1 MCVGDR
7 LKSVDGTDVL
17 DMPFFDILQRLHRI
31 TATTESNQDQA
42 EPGEG
47 STKEVVH
54 QTKLF
59 YLQFIQPANRQTV
72 VFPASIE
79 QIDAWFR
86 PANACFYGSYCF
98 KDIATESWPTDCI
111 GAVYVSPVRVHPEA
125 AVESTSA
132 PVLQAV
138 KKGSAIISINE
149 ESVCGHLFEDVLRL
163 LRRSD
168 YPLTVVFGDYVQGM
182 A

>member
-1 MCVGDR
+1 MVAIVSR
-7 LKSVDGTDVL
+7 
-17 DMPFFDILQRLHRI
+17 ILQLSDGQLI
-31 TATTESNQDQA
+31 
-42 EPGEG
+42 
-47 STKEVVH
+47 
-54 QTKLF
+54 
-59 YLQFIQPANRQTV
+59 
-72 VFPASIE
+72 
-79 QIDAWFR
+79 
-86 PANACFYGSYCF
+86 
-98 KDIATESWPTDCI
+98 CI